1 MDQKLFIFPAAV
13 VIFLHL
19 CNCTPSI
26 ERVAVKLQM
35 NRVEAAADLES
46 DLLSYSLKCSK

>member
-26 ERVAVKLQM
+26 ERVELQM